1 MSIPKR
7 ATGIFIATVL
17 GLGVIATLVLVSNQV
32 QADTI
37 VPGFATAHVH
47 LNVTVCET
55 PSLPAQVKFI
65 PATGKRYYFKDRTFE
80 LAPGLNTIE
89 WYVRKIPGG
98 KYKVTLSPSQ
108 GVVTPDVQDVTLQ
121 SDKVS
126 DNINLSIFICEPTPV
141 PAPTVTATATPSAS
155 IPDMLQNAKNTF
167 GQVFN
172 GTSTSGYDQSFKTN
186 FINTCVSTAGSES
199 YRNACQC
206 TLDYIETHY
215 SYDELI
221 KIVANIQSSSPP
233 QDMINA
239 ATNCMSTSSP
249 STSATSTTSN
259 DGNILPPPVPS
270 LPSMTSI

>member
-47 LNVTVCET
+47 LNVTICET
-55 PSLPAQVKFI
+55 PSLPAQVKFV

-89 WYVRKIPGG
+89 WFIRKIPGG

-121 SDKVS
+121 SDEVS

-141 PAPTVTATATPSAS
+141 PAP
-155 IPDMLQNAKNTF
+155 
-167 GQVFN
+167 
-172 GTSTSGYDQSFKTN
+172 
-186 FINTCVSTAGSES
+186 
-199 YRNACQC
+199 
-206 TLDYIETHY
+206 
-215 SYDELI
+215 
-221 KIVANIQSSSPP
+221 IVAPTEAIVSP
-233 QDMINA
+233 
-239 ATNCMSTSSP
+239 
-249 STSATSTTSN
+249 SATSTTYVPYSSSPTT
-259 DGNILPPPVPS
+259 DGTGSSDGSILPPPVPS
-270 LPSMTSI
+270 LPV